1 MAEQES
7 GHGATA
13 DAEPVSL
20 VDFDA
25 LYQGRGARF
34 GVDGPRLDVVPW
46 QLDGP
51 QPIITELAA
60 AGEIVGPVLECGCGL
75 GDNALF
81 LAELGYQVTA
91 FDAAAT
97 VIEQDRAKAAA
108 RAVTVDF
115 RVADAT
121 VLDGIDNGYRTVV
134 DCAMLHCL
142 TDQQRRD
149 YLAALRRVCQ
159 PGARLH
165 ILCFP
170 DVLGFFPLPGHLDET
185 SLRRDLSEHW
195 RVERMD
201 MRRYTTGMSRQQWRA
216 RVPDVAG
223 MFPPDRD
230 SADGVDDQGR
240 VLLPIWQIG
249 AQLR

>member
-7 GHGATA
+7 VHG
-13 DAEPVSL
+13 EPVAL
-20 VDFDA
+20 MDFDA

-34 GVDGPRLDVVPW
+34 GVDGPRLDIIPW
-46 QLDGP
+46 RLDGP
-51 QPIITELAA
+51 QPIITELAD

-81 LAELGYQVTA
+81 LAERGYRVTA

-97 VIEQDRAKAAA
+97 VIEQNRAKAAG
-108 RAVTVDF
+108 RGVPVDF

-121 VLDGIDNGYRTVV
+121 VLDGIDSGYRTVI

-142 TDQQRRD
+142 TDAQRQH
-149 YLAALRRVCQ
+149 YLAALRRVCT
-159 PGARLH
+159 PGAWLH
-165 ILCFP
+165 VLCFP
-170 DVLGFFPLPGHLDET
+170 DVLGFPLPGRLDET

-201 MRRYTTGMSRQQWRA
+201 MRRYTTGISRQQWEQIPA
-216 RVPDVAG
+216 VVE
-223 MFPPDRD
+223 MFPPDHDVVD
-230 SADGVDDQGR
+230 SVDDQGR
-240 VLLPIWQIG
+240 VLLPCWQIS

>member
-1 MAEQES
+1 MAE
-7 GHGATA
+7 
-13 DAEPVSL
+13 PL
-20 VDFDA
+20 MDFDA

-34 GVDGPRLDVVPW
+34 GADGPRLDVIPW

-51 QPIITELAA
+51 QPIIAELAD

-81 LAELGYQVTA
+81 LAGRGYQVTA
-91 FDAAAT
+91 FDAAPT

-108 RAVTVDF
+108 RGASVDF

-121 VLDGIDNGYRTVV
+121 VLDDVGSGYQTVV

-142 TDQQRRD
+142 TDEQRRV

-159 PGARLH
+159 PDARLH

-170 DVLGFFPLPGHLDET
+170 DVLGFPFPSHLDEA

-195 RVERMD
+195 LVERMD
-201 MRRYTTGMSRQQWRA
+201 MRRYTTGMSRPRWRA
-216 RVPDVAG
+216 LVPDG
-223 MFPPDRD
+223 D
-230 SADGVDDQGR
+230 SADGVDEQGR
-240 VLLPIWQIG
+240 VLLPVWQIR